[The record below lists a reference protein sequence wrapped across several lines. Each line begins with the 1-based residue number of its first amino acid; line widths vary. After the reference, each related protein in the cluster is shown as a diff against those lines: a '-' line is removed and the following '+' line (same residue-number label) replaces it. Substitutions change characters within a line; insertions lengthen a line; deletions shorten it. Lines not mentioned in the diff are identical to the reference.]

1 MIQKEIGAMVGMT
14 VTGICRSF
22 QRVGGLFPKK
32 RALYKEADLKTKEE
46 FLEKISSIS
55 RDNLVYVNESGIQKY
70 LYKPEVRLRNG

>member
-1 MIQKEIGAMVGMT
+1 MF
-14 VTGICRSF
+14 S
-22 QRVGGLFPKK
+22 KK
-32 RALYKEADLKTKEE
+32 TLYKEADFKTKEE